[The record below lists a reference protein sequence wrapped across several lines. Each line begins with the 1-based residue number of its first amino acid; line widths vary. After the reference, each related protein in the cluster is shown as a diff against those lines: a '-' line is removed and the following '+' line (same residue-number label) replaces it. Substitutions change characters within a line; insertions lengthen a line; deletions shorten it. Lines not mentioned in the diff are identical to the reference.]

1 MPAPLAPSVPP
12 HRALVPATS
21 SLTPGGSTWEDAGD
35 QSSTELCQASR
46 LLTSWA
52 HHSQGTKG
60 MGSTGTAWGDL
71 ARRGGT
77 WHMGGARGVPRPA
90 NHSSPRCSSRSP
102 RRVPPGAVAGSSGR
116 FSTKMLAGPACSL
129 PPLQQ
134 LLSCTFT
141 SSSKGF
147 FQNAALSRHNNKTT
161 TLIFL
166 AETSTKRVTQKT
178 FLKFFFFPL
187 LCFFPPD
194 PSFFFKS

>member
-1 MPAPLAPSVPP
+1 MAAPGKMLGTTAAQSCAKHPGSSPP
-12 HRALVPATS
+12 G
-21 SLTPGGSTWEDAGD
+21 LTPKAPRARGV
-35 QSSTELCQASR
+35 QQ
-46 LLTSWA
+46 
-52 HHSQGTKG
+52 
-60 MGSTGTAWGDL
+60 
-71 ARRGGT
+71 RRGGT

-147 FQNAALSRHNNKTT
+147 FQNEALSRHNNKTT

-178 FLKFFFFPL
+178 FLKFFFFL
-187 LCFFPPD
+187 SSVFFPQTPHF
-194 PSFFFKS
+194 SLKANLC